1 MKKIAL
7 FILFFSATLGNA
19 QMINNFE
26 NGLTS
31 VSVGTFRNQNGI
43 PFSVLNCD
51 VLPTFGTSIS
61 PLFTNVN
68 MPAEKASV
76 VTAVNEPILAGYNIF
91 EPCVGPNGDKF
102 ALRLNNVTTGSQDI
116 TAYEQTFTAVDEYV
130 SFEYMAVL
138 DSNHTNNIPVQ
149 PFFTVRLLDGSNT
162 VIQSTDICIVA
173 DPNEPILENINNNI
187 FFTKGWYCGLIKIPS
202 YYLNQNIK
210 IQFIVADCGDGG
222 HRGVV
227 YIDNIINEKK
237 CDTPTYGFIELNEVD
252 NICNPEALEI
262 TGTYTE
268 PQGAVFTDAHI
279 EILQN
284 GVPVAVNPGSL
295 SSGSFNNGQ
304 FAFGFNVASSGLPYG
319 SYEIRVVAH
328 FTAPNGYVYELVDES
343 ANAGADFVL
352 ENSNNAPLNV
362 TIAHDEIMGV
372 QSPGYAE
379 WDNTGGPYFIEFVSD
394 GYCCPGG
401 FTVQNIDGV
410 VHNIIINENYI
421 SNNNFGYD
429 RFAAM
434 ADIAGSKCLRFR
446 VRTDCKEWSTW
457 CCITSYGWGDGG
469 YKPTDPTDP
478 FNTCLDQID
487 LDNLKPNINTPLAL
501 YPNPVTDEVTIINAQ
516 STVFTVYD
524 MRQQAV
530 KTYKTPDIQ
539 EKTILNLSELKPG
552 TYILRVNGKQTDL
565 KIIKQ

>member
-43 PFSVLNCD
+43 SFSVLNCD
-51 VLPTFGTSIS
+51 VSPTFGTSIS

-237 CDTPTYGFIELNEVD
+237 CDTPAYGFIELNEVD

-343 ANAGADFVL
+343 ANAGADFVIH
-352 ENSNNAPLNV
+352 NGNTSPLNV
-362 TIAHDEIMGV
+362 TIIHDEIGGIDDYSGTAYWENLGV
-372 QSPGYAE
+372 
-379 WDNTGGPYFIEFVSD
+379 PYFIEYIANAST
-394 GYCCPGG
+394 CCPNGSSHDE
-401 FTVQNIDGV
+401 NIV
-410 VHNIIINENYI
+410 RHIITYENTINQAFSEMTLQTN
-421 SNNNFGYD
+421 
-429 RFAAM
+429 A
-434 ADIAGSKCLRFR
+434 KCFRFR

-457 CCITSYGWGDGG
+457 CCITSYGWAEGG

-552 TYILRVNGKQTDL
+552 TYILRINGKQTDL

>member
-51 VLPTFGTSIS
+51 VSPTFGTSIS

-173 DPNEPILENINNNI
+173 DPNEPILENINKDI

-237 CDTPTYGFIELNEVD
+237 CDTPAYGFIELNEVD
-252 NICNPEALEI
+252 NICNPEAFEI

-352 ENSNNAPLNV
+352 DNGNNAPLNV
-362 TIAHDEIMGV
+362 TIVHDEIMGV

-379 WDNTGGPYFIEFVSD
+379 WDNTGGIYYIEAVSD
-394 GYCCPGG
+394 GYCCPGKYEG
-401 FTVQNIDGV
+401 QTIDGV
-410 VHNIIINENYI
+410 IYSIITEENTLENLFYQI
-421 SNNNFGYD
+421 GGNLK
-429 RFAAM
+429 
-434 ADIAGSKCLRFR
+434 SKCFRFR

-457 CCITSYGWGDGG
+457 CCVTSYEQGYEPGQGG
-469 YKPTDPTDP
+469 YDTSNSNDP

-487 LDNLKPNINTPLAL
+487 LDNLIPATSAASFAL

-530 KTYKTPDIQ
+530 KTYKTPHIQ